1 MKDLLCD
8 NFQNK
13 VDEVLVRHINIL
25 DVITKYNQ
33 TAAVVNRAV
42 VKSITDCG
50 CISLDPNKCEVPSEI
65 DYSEIIDYKKS
76 HIVGELCPICK
87 EKIEQEIGNNL
98 FYLAALC
105 NHLGL
110 NLYDS
115 MLKEYQKINT
125 LGKFTLY

>member
-50 CISLDPNKCEVPSEI
+50 CISLDSSKCEVPSEI

>member
-50 CISLDPNKCEVPSEI
+50 CISLDTSKCELPSEI
-65 DYSEIIDYKKS
+65 DYSDITDYKKS

-115 MLKEYQKINT
+115 MLKEYKKINT

>member
-13 VDEVLVRHINIL
+13 VDEVLVRHVNIL

-50 CISLDPNKCEVPSEI
+50 CVSLDSSKCEVPSEI
-65 DYSEIIDYKKS
+65 SYSEIKDYKQS
-76 HIVGELCPICK
+76 HITGELCPICK